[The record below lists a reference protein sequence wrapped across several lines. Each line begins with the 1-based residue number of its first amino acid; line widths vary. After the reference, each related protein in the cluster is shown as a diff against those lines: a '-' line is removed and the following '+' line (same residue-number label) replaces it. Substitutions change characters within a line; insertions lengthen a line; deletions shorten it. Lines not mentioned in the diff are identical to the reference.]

1 MSCFPPLNPF
11 PTVVFSPMLFRL
23 LCLLLFLSP
32 SAFAQPFT
40 QADTLR
46 GSITPQRAWWD
57 VVHYDL
63 SVDVFP
69 ADSTITGTT
78 TITYAVLDPAET
90 MQLDLQHPM
99 RLDSVVQDGRRLQV
113 QSVGNAHFVE
123 MAKAQEAGS
132 MEHVTAYFSGKPR
145 VAPRAPWDGG
155 FVWGQDSLGRPWI
168 ATAVQGLGASAWW
181 PLKDTQADEPDSQ
194 RVAVSVPASLTAVS
208 NGRLRQQTDHSDAQ
222 GNARTAYVWAVT
234 NPINNYNISLNIG
247 HYAHIEDTFAGE
259 SGPLTLDYYPLDYNE
274 ARARRQFDIS
284 KPMLACFEH
293 WFGPFPWYEDGYT
306 LVETP
311 HLGMEHQ
318 SAIAYGN
325 EYQNGYRG
333 RDLSGTGHG
342 LLWDFIVIHE
352 AGHEWF
358 GNNISTDDIADMW
371 VHESFTNYSENLFTE
386 CQQGRDAGAAYV
398 IGTRANV
405 QNDKPIVGPYG
416 VNQRGSGDMYYKG
429 GNMLHTIRH
438 IIADDDQWRAIL
450 RGLNETFGKKTVTG
464 LDVQRYVSSTAGI
477 ALDKVFE
484 QYLTTT
490 QIPVFEYR
498 LAGPTLWYRWT
509 NTIDQFDMPLDVQLT
524 DAGPTR
530 LYPTA
535 AWQTVPA
542 TFVRVDQDFYVD
554 TRRVD

>member
-1 MSCFPPLNPF
+1 
-11 PTVVFSPMLFRL
+11 
-23 LCLLLFLSP
+23 
-32 SAFAQPFT
+32 
-40 QADTLR
+40 
-46 GSITPQRAWWD
+46 
-57 VVHYDL
+57 
-63 SVDVFP
+63 
-69 ADSTITGTT
+69 
-78 TITYAVLDPAET
+78 
-90 MQLDLQHPM
+90 
-99 RLDSVVQDGRRLQV
+99 
-113 QSVGNAHFVE
+113 
-123 MAKAQEAGS
+123 
-132 MEHVTAYFSGKPR
+132 
-145 VAPRAPWDGG
+145 
-155 FVWGQDSLGRPWI
+155 
-168 ATAVQGLGASAWW
+168 
-181 PLKDTQADEPDSQ
+181 
-194 RVAVSVPASLTAVS
+194 
-208 NGRLRQQTDHSDAQ
+208 
-222 GNARTAYVWAVT
+222 
-234 NPINNYNISLNIG
+234 
-247 HYAHIEDTFAGE
+247 
-259 SGPLTLDYYPLDYNE
+259 
-274 ARARRQFDIS
+274 
-284 KPMLACFEH
+284 
-293 WFGPFPWYEDGYT
+293 
-306 LVETP
+306 
-311 HLGMEHQ
+311 
-318 SAIAYGN
+318 AIAYGN

-464 LDVQRYVSSTAGI
+464 LDVQRYMSSTAGI

-509 NTIDQFDMPLDVQLT
+509 NTVDQFDMPLDVQLT

-554 TRRVD
+554 TRRVE